1 MSITQAIGDSIRE
14 KIISFTGS
22 LFSQLGITLEKDKLW
37 HDLAQLN
44 PDNFK
49 ATFYVSGLDN
59 VKRKEFNVLA
69 EELKKN
75 NPKIQIFKVK
85 FKRPDR
91 EVRFYLETSELNS

>member
-1 MSITQAIGDSIRE
+1 MSIAQTIGDSIRQ
-14 KIISFTGS
+14 KIINLTES
-22 LFSQLGITLEKDKLW
+22 LFSKLGITLNPDLIW

-49 ATFYVSGLDN
+49 ATFYISGLDN
-59 VKRKEFNVLA
+59 VKRKEFNLLS
-69 EELKKN
+69 EELIKN

-91 EVRFYLETSELNS
+91 EVRFYLEAKEA